1 MPRRRRDSEDAIN
14 GKSARTSDHEKSD
27 HRECQQVKLKSLALL
42 GPNPVREEAESMM
55 HSQNCDQHVHTDSER
70 RDSAQESEDE
80 PDPTEEF
87 GRDCQE
93 GQWKLAGCFRV
104 ARDSPAVSPCQN
116 DREGK
121 LKVVLM
127 ITGQDVLGVGPDGTQ
142 ELQTGDQL
150 PQAPPLTLAHLDLGA
165 ISISYD

>member
-1 MPRRRRDSEDAIN
+1 MSQEAACFSWRYVTIDLPVPSSASSCLSVRQTRLRHARRRQDSEDAIN

-27 HRECQQVKLKSLALL
+27 PREYQQVKLKPLALSA
-42 GPNPVREEAESMM
+42 NPVHEEVESMM

-93 GQWKLAGCFRV
+93 GQRKLAGCFRV
-104 ARDSPAVSPCQN
+104 ARSS
-116 DREGK
+116 
-121 LKVVLM
+121 
-127 ITGQDVLGVGPDGTQ
+127 ITRPERSRRQTQSRLDDHWPGCLGCR
-142 ELQTGDQL
+142 
-150 PQAPPLTLAHLDLGA
+150 A
-165 ISISYD
+165 